1 MFGFPSLSLNS
12 LFVLKSIKK
21 VIRIPNMD
29 LCNNHALSPRKNY
42 TNSSE
47 SVSAMKPR
55 RQNVGVGLTI
65 SRRVTR
71 SMTKLQPNSFPIPD
85 ELVFEIFSR
94 LPSKTIARCRCA
106 CKLWSSM
113 LRRQDFTDSFLT
125 KSCARPQLLFACE
138 DDSKYI
144 FFSSPQPENP
154 EENSYVVASNHLAR
168 FPSSYSLFG
177 CTYGFLCFG
186 ANMMLNCDSDEMI
199 WNPSTGQSLTLPRL
213 NSRLRVGVDS
223 YLGYDPVAKQLKVL
237 SMNRSVASGEL
248 FSVEHQVLTLGT
260 KNLSW
265 RLVECCVPHFSCRKW
280 ICIGGVLYYTASV
293 NSSSFSSMVVC
304 FDLRS
309 EKFRF
314 VNFMETFSRA
324 MDESTTLVNYDGRL
338 VLLMSEDSSNVT
350 RSSKSF
356 DLWVLQDDE
365 WSKHVYV
372 LPPSWKDVVT
382 EIMCISGMVGTS
394 EIVLSPRFQYV
405 PSYVMYYNVESKT
418 IRKVGIQG
426 LEAFQGSRFY
436 TYLNYVENVKFL

>member
-1 MFGFPSLSLNS
+1 M
-12 LFVLKSIKK
+12 IKK
-21 VIRIPNMD
+21 PKVEFWVND
-29 LCNNHALSPRKNY
+29 ALSPRKNY

-55 RQNVGVGLTI
+55 RQNVRGGLTI

-106 CKLWSSM
+106 CKLWPSM

-154 EENSYVVASNHLAR
+154 EDNSYVVASNHLAR

-186 ANMMLNCDSDEMI
+186 ANVMLSYDSEEVI
-199 WNPSTGQSLTLPRL
+199 FNPSTGQSLTLPIL
-213 NSRLRVGVDS
+213 NSRMRGGVNS
-223 YLGYDPVAKQLKVL
+223 YLGYDPIAKQFKVL
-237 SMNRSVASGEL
+237 SMKSTKVVSGDDRI
-248 FSVEHQVLTLGT
+248 SADHQVLTLGT
-260 KNLSW
+260 DNLSW
-265 RLVECCVPHFSCRKW
+265 RLVECCVPHFYSSRKC
-280 ICIGGVLYYTASV
+280 ICIGGVLYYAASV
-293 NSSSFSSMVVC
+293 DSSYFDSMVVC

-314 VNFMETFSRA
+314 VNFMETVNRA
-324 MDESTTLVNYDGRL
+324 MHESTTLVNYDGKL
-338 VLLMSEDSSNVT
+338 GLIMLEDSSNVT

-372 LPPSWKDVVT
+372 LPPSCKDMVT
-382 EIMCISGMVGTS
+382 ETMHVYFWNGGTS

-405 PSYVMYYNVESKT
+405 PFLCHVLQCREQDDQKSRNPRT
-418 IRKVGIQG
+418 
-426 LEAFQGSRFY
+426 GSISG
-436 TYLNYVENVKFL
+436 

>member
-1 MFGFPSLSLNS
+1 
-12 LFVLKSIKK
+12 
-21 VIRIPNMD
+21 
-29 LCNNHALSPRKNY
+29 
-42 TNSSE
+42 
-47 SVSAMKPR
+47 MKPR

-65 SRRVTR
+65 SRRITR

-94 LPSKTIARCRCA
+94 LPSKTIARYRCVS
-106 CKLWSSM
+106 KLCSSM

-154 EENSYVVASNHLAR
+154 EDNSYVVASNHLAC

-177 CTYGFLCFG
+177 CTYGFLCYG
-186 ANMMLNCDSDEMI
+186 ANMI
-199 WNPSTGQSLTLPRL
+199 L

-223 YLGYDPVAKQLKVL
+223 YLGYDPVAKQLK
-237 SMNRSVASGEL
+237 
-248 FSVEHQVLTLGT
+248 HQVLTLGT

-293 NSSSFSSMVVC
+293 NSSSFSSMLVC
-304 FDLRS
+304 FNLRS

-314 VNFMETFSRA
+314 VSFMETFSRA
-324 MDESTTLVNYDGRL
+324 MHESTTLVNHDGKL
-338 VLLMSEDSSNVT
+338 GLLMSEDSSNVT

-356 DLWVLQDDE
+356 DMWVLQDAE

-382 EIMCISGMVGTS
+382 ETMCIAGMVGTS

-405 PSYVMYYNVESKT
+405 PSYVIYYNVESKT